1 MSDDDYE
8 TTQIHVEKP
17 KRERTAAQKAATAR
31 ALEALAAAR
40 EAKRAPPAPAPRP
53 KPIMTSRPAERVAAF
68 PREAGEGS
76 SSKSSGRAA
85 GLTAASSRP
94 APPPPARRETLY
106 HEEEY
111 EAPRPKPT
119 MKPSAPDY
127 GEDIR
132 ALSEGLHGVIS
143 YIENKEQK
151 KKKKVVLPPSDSEDS
166 SSEEEEEVKAKP
178 KRKTKPMKAAPA
190 PNSYNLN
197 NVDPQ
202 DVLKSIFYRN
212 H

>member
-17 KRERTAAQKAATAR
+17 KRERTPAQKAATAR

-40 EAKRAPPAPAPRP
+40 EAKRAPPTPAPRP
-53 KPIMTSRPAERVAAF
+53 KPITTPRPAERV
-68 PREAGEGS
+68 
-76 SSKSSGRAA
+76 
-85 GLTAASSRP
+85 ASSRP

-111 EAPRPKPT
+111 EAPRPKASI
-119 MKPSAPDY
+119 KPSAPDY

-166 SSEEEEEVKAKP
+166 SSEEEEEVKPKP

-190 PNSYNLN
+190 SNSYNLN